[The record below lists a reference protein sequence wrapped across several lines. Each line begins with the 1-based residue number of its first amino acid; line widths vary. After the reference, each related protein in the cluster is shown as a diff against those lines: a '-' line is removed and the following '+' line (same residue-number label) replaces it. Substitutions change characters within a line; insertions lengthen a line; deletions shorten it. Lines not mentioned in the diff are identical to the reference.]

1 MRQSLVRQ
9 SFVNQGGSHVY
20 HMHADSLLIQ
30 PSFSSKLMI
39 TWLNIFKN
47 SFWSGSNQW
56 RWIKRVFDQFINHV
70 IMNCSKTHFW
80 STFISSNQIKS
91 EFSEKLSHVII
102 NFEEKLGWIK
112 IESALIWY
120 TGWLPPSHTLLDQK
134 LDPRVFFIFLFW
146 IKVFSLS
153 LTSD

>member
-56 RWIKRVFDQFINHV
+56 RWIKYEFSISLSIMWSWIVRKPTFDPHLLVQTG
-70 IMNCSKTHFW
+70 SKVSFRRNWVTW
-80 STFISSNQIKS
+80 SLISKRNWGWSKVSRHAYASRDNLLHILHWIKS
-91 EFSEKLSHVII
+91 
-102 NFEEKLGWIK
+102 WTP
-112 IESALIWY
+112 AY
-120 TGWLPPSHTLLDQK
+120 
-134 LDPRVFFIFLFW
+134 
-146 IKVFSLS
+146 
-153 LTSD
+153 